1 MQAGWAWTAIQAL
14 GTDREA
20 QDKAC
25 IKAGDPGYV
34 DLKHVG
40 AAQAMLVRIM
50 CVQYGTVLC
59 CAIASRALRLVQQEL
74 CAQCRSSGCV
84 LVGINSRVTLVAAV
98 LRHG

>member
-20 QDKAC
+20 QDKAS

-50 CVQYGTVLC
+50 CVQYGTALC
-59 CAIASRALRLVQQEL
+59 CASRALWLVQQEL
-74 CAQCRSSGCV
+74 CAQCRSCGCV
-84 LVGINSRVTLVAAV
+84 LVGIISSVAHVAAV